1 MTNRTALFSRRQPG
15 GVFTIDDITEHPGAL
30 LFVHS
35 GTGTDGAGYGRNPDA
50 PVATID
56 YAIGLCTANKG
67 DTIYVMPGHAE
78 NITAADGIDCDV
90 AGIRIIGLGQGTLLP
105 TITFTAAAGS
115 ITVDAA
121 NVLLK
126 NLRLV
131 AGFATG
137 VTAGV
142 TISASGDGCTLDGL
156 QFRDTL
162 ATTEF
167 LIHVSVAT
175 TVSDLTIQNCSFVT
189 LAGSLTNSI
198 LFAGTSVNAVIRNNV
213 FFVDSSD
220 SVIDH
225 LTAAPVNIL
234 IDSNY
239 IVNQDT
245 GAAGYVIDVHA
256 SGTGMACNNRG
267 AYNKVDAEMTKGAA
281 MWWLE
286 NYFSNTIAESGLL
299 EPATSHAIP

>member
-1 MTNRTALFSRRQPG
+1 MTNRTALFSRHQPG
-15 GVFTIDDITEHPGAL
+15 GVFTVDDVAEHPGSIF
-30 LFVHS
+30 FVHS

-50 PVATID
+50 PLATID
-56 YAIGLCTANKG
+56 YAIGLCTASKG
-67 DTIYVMPGHAE
+67 DVIYVLPGHAE
-78 NITAADGIDCDV
+78 NLTAADSIDCDV
-90 AGIRIIGLGQGTLLP
+90 AGVSIIGLGSGNLLP
-105 TITFTAAAGS
+105 ILSTTAAAGS

-121 NVLLK
+121 NVTLK
-126 NLRLV
+126 NLRLL
-131 AGFATG
+131 ANFATG
-137 VTAGV
+137 TTAGV
-142 TISASGDGCTLDGL
+142 TITANGNGCTLDGL
-156 QFRDTL
+156 QFRDTS
-162 ATTEF
+162 ATSEF
-167 LIHVSVAT
+167 LVHVSVAAAVT
-175 TVSDLTIQNCSFVT
+175 DLLIQNCSFVT
-189 LAGSLTNSI
+189 AAGSLTNSI
-198 LFAGTSVNAVIRNNV
+198 LFAGATTNTVIRRNV
-213 FFVDSSD
+213 FFVDSAD

-225 LTAAPVNIL
+225 LAAACVNIL

-299 EPATSHAIP
+299 EPATAHAIP